1 MCGRFT
7 LTTGDRSGLAARFA
21 AASLPETGGTERFNV
36 APTEDILVVTAGEDG
51 AREGRLVRWGLV
63 PGFAKDLKGPLM
75 INARAETVPE
85 KQVFA
90 KLAAAGSHRCLV
102 VADGFYEWLR
112 PEDPKGA
119 RVPFRFTVDG
129 GAPFA
134 MGGLW
139 GWSRPGGEWLASA
152 TVITCA
158 PNPVVARLHDRMPAI
173 LPGPEAEAAW
183 LSPDLGLEEA
193 MALIGPLD
201 PGRMDVTPANPKVNK
216 AGIPEG
222 PELLVA

>member
-21 AASLPETGGTERFNV
+21 AASLPEAGGTERFNV
-36 APTEDILVVTAGEDG
+36 APTEEVLVVTAGEDG
-51 AREGRLVRWGLV
+51 TREGRLVRWGLV

-85 KQVFA
+85 KKVFA
-90 KLAAAGSHRCLV
+90 RLAAGGPSRCLV
-102 VADGFYEWLR
+102 LADGFYEWLR

-134 MGGLW
+134 MAGLW
-139 GWSRPGGEWLASA
+139 CWSRPGGEWLASA
-152 TVITCA
+152 TVLTCA
-158 PNPVVARLHDRMPAI
+158 PNRLVARLHDRMPAI
-173 LPGPEAEAAW
+173 LPGPQAEAAW
-183 LSPDLGLEEA
+183 LSPQLGLEEA
-193 MALIGPLD
+193 MALVAPLD
-201 PGRMDVTPANPKVNK
+201 EARMEVRPANPKVNK
-216 AGIPEG
+216 SGIDEG